1 VKADRRTDGKTG
13 RSLLALVVLAGLIA
27 APAQGQYPTS
37 PPAAAPLRP
46 MQFPPFQ
53 EVRLPNGLQLL
64 VVENHELPVLS
75 VSLAL
80 PAGSRYEP
88 AGMEGLAGLVA
99 ELITKG
105 TRTRTADQI
114 AERIEGVGASL
125 SAGADDDYFTIGTT
139 VLTDHTE
146 LAFDLL
152 SDVLLNSTFP
162 ESELELA
169 RTRTLSSLRLEQS
182 QPGSVAS
189 RFFSQTLY
197 GRHPYGRQATET
209 SVKAI
214 TPVAVRS
221 YASSRLRPGGGL
233 LVLAGDVTLARA
245 RALATR
251 FLGAWRGAAPVAAA
265 PARPPAAKATEILL
279 VHRPG
284 SAQSNIVVGNL
295 AQRPGDPLYYPFVV
309 GNKILGGGAD
319 ARLFLILREQKG
331 WTYGAYSGMSR
342 RRDLG
347 YFSATTEV
355 RTPVTDS
362 ALTELMR
369 QLRRIR
375 TEAVADSELT
385 SAKGFLVGSFPLSI
399 ETPQQ
404 IAGQVTRVKLLGLGP
419 EYLRTYRDRLA
430 AVTALDIRRAA
441 RSTIRPDS
449 SVIVVVGDGQA
460 IYEKLRA
467 IAPVRIVDVD
477 GNALTAAD
485 LTPRGGPLPLDR
497 ALLTAHTD
505 SFRIVFQ
512 GNPVG
517 TLTSTIRLTPDSVV
531 YGEVQ
536 SAMGALQTTVVAFS
550 RTDLTVTQV
559 KQSTQ
564 FGAQQTG
571 LEATYRGGRMT
582 SRGQRPQRG
591 GAPQPFQLDTAVA
604 EHHYDENALHVLLLA
619 LPLAAGK
626 TFSIAVIDPTDAS
639 TSVLTAKVGG
649 PDSVTVPAGTFR
661 AFRVDLSGGQEP
673 LTAYITGEGPRRI
686 IKLEAVG
693 QPVAFELVKG
703 TP

>member
-1 VKADRRTDGKTG
+1 VKTDRRTDGHTG
-13 RSLLALVVLAGLIA
+13 RLLLALLAITALTA
-27 APAQGQYPTS
+27 VPTHAQYPIA
-37 PPAAAPLRP
+37 PPAARPLRP

-80 PAGSRYEP
+80 AAGSRYEP

-105 TRTRTADQI
+105 TKTRTADQI

-125 SAGADDDYFTIGTT
+125 AAGADDDFFTIGTT

-182 QPGSVAS
+182 QPGSLAS
-189 RFFSQTLY
+189 RYFSQTLY
-197 GRHPYGRQATET
+197 GRHPYGRSATET

-214 TPVAVRS
+214 TAGAVRNF
-221 YASSRLRPGGGL
+221 AGARLRPSGGL
-233 LVLAGDVTLARA
+233 LVLAGDITLARA
-245 RALATR
+245 RALAGR
-251 FLGAWRGAAPVAAA
+251 FLGAWRGVPPVAAR
-265 PARPPAAKATEILL
+265 PAAPPAAKATEILL

-319 ARLFLILREQKG
+319 ARLFLILREQKS

-362 ALTELMR
+362 ALTELVR

-385 SAKGFLVGSFPLSI
+385 SAKGFLVGSFPLSF

-419 EYLRTYRDRLA
+419 DYLRTYRDRLA

-441 RSTIRPDS
+441 RATIRPDS
-449 SVIVVVGDGQA
+449 SVIVVVGDGQQ
-460 IYEKLRA
+460 IYEKLRS
-467 IAPVRIVDVD
+467 IAPVKIVDVD
-477 GNALTAAD
+477 GNAITPAD

-512 GNPVG
+512 GNAVG
-517 TLTSTIRLTPDSVV
+517 TLTSSVRLTADSVL
-531 YGEVQ
+531 YTEVQ
-536 SAMGALQTTVVAFS
+536 SAMGAVQTTAVDFNRADLSVA
-550 RTDLTVTQV
+550 RV
-559 KQSTQ
+559 KQTAQ
-564 FGAQQTG
+564 FGPQQTEI
-571 LEATYRGGRMT
+571 EATYRGGRVT

-591 GAPQPFQLDTAVA
+591 GPPQAFQLDTTVA
-604 EHHYDENALHVLLLA
+604 AHTYDENAIHVLLLA
-619 LPLAAGK
+619 LPLAPGK
-626 TFSIAVIDPTDAS
+626 SFSIAVIDPSDAS
-639 TSVLTAKVGG
+639 TSVLTAKVSG

-661 AFRVDLSGGQEP
+661 AYRVEISGGREP
-673 LTAYITGEGPRRI
+673 LTAYVTSEGPRRI
-686 IKLEAVG
+686 VKLEAVG
-693 QPVAFELVKG
+693 QPVAFELVK
-703 TP
+703 